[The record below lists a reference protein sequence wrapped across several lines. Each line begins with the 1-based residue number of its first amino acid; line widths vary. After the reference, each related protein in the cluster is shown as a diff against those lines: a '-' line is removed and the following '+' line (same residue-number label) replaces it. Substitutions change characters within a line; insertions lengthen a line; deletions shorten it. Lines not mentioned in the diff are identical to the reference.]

1 MNKRTPQEI
10 ADFFGCYVVQ
20 DRDTGSWGLC
30 ENKVEL
36 GETGWRWY
44 TAGNII
50 PLSPDIVIA
59 PADHDWTKL
68 YEPRYSENQ
77 PISDNKPDPYY
88 ADPADS
94 DNKAPQQSEVY
105 THQEYCILAHNFS
118 RTLSKM
124 VIENMGKGWRPV
136 GGVAVEPLSGEYNHP
151 ECVFYQAMVR
161 GV

>member
-1 MNKRTPQEI
+1 MIRHTPQEI

-20 DRDTGSWGLC
+20 TAEGSWILIR
-30 ENKVEL
+30 KKPVL
-36 GETGWRWY
+36 GERAWVATGGWPFLVDNSW
-44 TAGNII
+44 
-50 PLSPDIVIA
+50 VEV